1 MPKSAST
8 KQFLPRF
15 PTQFF
20 VMANSRSAAKRV
32 RKTRTETARN
42 RVTRIRVKT
51 SRRQVTDAIEAGK
64 ASEAAELL
72 EKFSSV
78 VDKAATKNIVHKNAA
93 ARQKA
98 TLSRRIKAVAAG

>member
-1 MPKSAST
+1 
-8 KQFLPRF
+8 
-15 PTQFF
+15 
-20 VMANSRSAAKRV
+20 MANSRSAAKRV
-32 RKTRTETARN
+32 RKTLTETARN
-42 RVTRIRVKT
+42 RVTRVRVKA
-51 SRRQVTDAIEAGK
+51 SRRQVTEAIEAGN

-98 TLSRRIKAVAAG
+98 NLSRRIKAVAAG

>member
-1 MPKSAST
+1 
-8 KQFLPRF
+8 
-15 PTQFF
+15 
-20 VMANSRSAAKRV
+20 MANSRSAAKRV

-42 RVTRIRVKT
+42 RVTRIRVKA
-51 SRRQVTDAIEAGK
+51 SRRQVTEAIEAGN

-98 TLSRRIKAVAAG
+98 NLSRRIKAVVAG